1 MIKSNYEFVLE
12 VIKSYE
18 MENVLEDFKNRFVE
32 GENISREDYLDF
44 CYKYVDD
51 SSEGYYIDLNW
62 EWIESGG
69 DDDLIN
75 KLDNGDESW
84 RSKYY
89 VKDWIDDEDER

>member
-44 CYKYVDD
+44 CYGYVDD

-69 DDDLIN
+69 DYNLIN
-75 KLDNGDESW
+75 ELDNGDDNL
-84 RSKYY
+84 RNKYY
-89 VKDWIDDEDER
+89 GKDWIDEYDR